1 MNAELRELHKRT
13 HAARI
18 KARRMR
24 SERLSREMCQDTQAE
39 FDRLLSKMRAAN
51 K

>member
-1 MNAELRELHKRT
+1 MNTELRELRKRT

-18 KARRMR
+18 KARRFR
-24 SERLSREMCQDTQAE
+24 NERLSRELCQDTQAE
-39 FDRLLSKMRAAN
+39 TDRLLSKMRAAN